1 MKQGC
6 LAFSAA
12 ERTVFPSLIE
22 RSRAIYLSVTQ
33 DVKPGTVQVQ
43 DTLQQQGWRLGTAF
57 RNKY

>member
-1 MKQGC
+1 MLNETGLPSIC
-6 LAFSAA
+6 
-12 ERTVFPSLIE
+12 RNTVFPSLIE